1 LFGQK
6 FVFVKWGFAD
16 VGLSTALFAA
26 LCAGQERAARW
37 VQRTIGLADFLWLIV
52 RGRACR
58 RQNLALPGDRQ
69 IMSTVYHLFALSNP
83 ALVSAPLK
91 KSSSSRLLSDFRMQ
105 HLQIRLV
112 PALAGHATAVKY
124 TGCPFQQLPLP
135 FGHPVCMDFILL
147 RYLGQRFIAARRC
160 RCHFGLN
167 SLVITPCSLCHAVAP
182 LFGLAAKIVKQSTHL
197 SNCPN
202 FGASSGCAAPALW
215 PLAGKSTLNRLEHAP
230 DAAAAI
236 TRSRMYR
243 VHLKRCSSIASSR
256 GTRAGALRVFA
267 ISGEAF

>member
-1 LFGQK
+1 
-6 FVFVKWGFAD
+6 
-16 VGLSTALFAA
+16 
-26 LCAGQERAARW
+26 
-37 VQRTIGLADFLWLIV
+37 
-52 RGRACR
+52 
-58 RQNLALPGDRQ
+58 
-69 IMSTVYHLFALSNP
+69 
-83 ALVSAPLK
+83 
-91 KSSSSRLLSDFRMQ
+91 
-105 HLQIRLV
+105 
-112 PALAGHATAVKY
+112 
-124 TGCPFQQLPLP
+124 
-135 FGHPVCMDFILL
+135 MDFILL

-256 GTRAGALRVFA
+256 GTSRRPPRLRDQRRSFL
-267 ISGEAF
+267 GEGGTITNVKATRSANST